1 MYYHVRIKT
10 KFLEY
15 PCYDLDKTDR
25 SEIKKHVII
34 PYLKGERVRV
44 SDEYEEYE
52 LLASDIIS
60 IAIVESKCT
69 SEVYWDDSCKKYP
82 GPPLLWDPNF
92 IFCQE
97 DESYFRN
104 ITDDLLEECKL
115 ELMNPVSRL
124 FLRVKKILQK

>member
-10 KFLEY
+10 KLPKCLY
-15 PCYDLDKTDR
+15 YDLDETDR
-25 SEIKKHVII
+25 SEIKKRVII

-44 SDEYEEYE
+44 SEESEEYE

-69 SEVYWDDSCKKYP
+69 SEEYWDDSCKRYP
-82 GPPLLWDPNF
+82 GPALLWDPDF
-92 IFCQE
+92 IFNQE

-104 ITDDLLEECKL
+104 IKDDILE
-115 ELMNPVSRL
+115 
-124 FLRVKKILQK
+124 